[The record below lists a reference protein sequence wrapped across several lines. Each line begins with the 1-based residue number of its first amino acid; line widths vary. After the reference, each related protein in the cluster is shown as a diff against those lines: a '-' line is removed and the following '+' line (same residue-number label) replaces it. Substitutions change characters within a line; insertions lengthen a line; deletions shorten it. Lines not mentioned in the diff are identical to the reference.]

1 MHKCH
6 KLLNN
11 LRKYIL
17 WAESVDYLENIH
29 IFLVMVCRHSK
40 QKGFSIMTYIT
51 KSNVADLNK
60 FLRDR
65 EISEATQ
72 FNRHWDNYIK
82 LGHVVNET
90 CDRLELKNWSDKA
103 VKSGIEAGK
112 IDAYIGELFSGLTDT
127 RAANDLRSACRYV
140 VQNIDDAK
148 AFRET
153 PKKGGKARKFK
164 NMRSFKQ
171 ALQSWITEN
180 NREREREAAKTEA
193 KTVEAEAVEAEAVE
207 ETAVP
212 KITSEIQAVKLFE
225 LIDETER
232 AGITWKQ
239 VMADFETLKRAAK
252 KSENAAKAKAA

>member
-1 MHKCH
+1 
-6 KLLNN
+6 
-11 LRKYIL
+11 
-17 WAESVDYLENIH
+17 
-29 IFLVMVCRHSK
+29 
-40 QKGFSIMTYIT
+40 MTYLT
-51 KSNVADLNK
+51 ESNVSDLNK

-65 EISEATQ
+65 EISEAKQ
-72 FNRHWDNYIK
+72 FNTHWNNYIK

-103 VKSGIEAGK
+103 VDAGIEAGK
-112 IDAYIGELFSGLTDT
+112 IDAYVGKLFIGLTDT

-140 VQNIDDAK
+140 VQNIDDAE
-148 AFRET
+148 AFRAT

-180 NREREREAAKTEA
+180 NRERERETAKNETE
-193 KTVEAEAVEAEAVE
+193 TVETETETVETETVE
-207 ETAVP
+207 TSVP
-212 KITSEIQAVKLFE
+212 VITSEIQAVKLFQ

-232 AGITWKQ
+232 AGIEWRQ

>member
-1 MHKCH
+1 MAIPPYQTE
-6 KLLNN
+6 
-11 LRKYIL
+11 RV
-17 WAESVDYLENIH
+17 SPMSYLTE
-29 IFLVMVCRHSK
+29 
-40 QKGFSIMTYIT
+40 T
-51 KSNVADLNK
+51 NVSDLNK

-65 EISEATQ
+65 EISEAKQ
-72 FNRHWDNYIK
+72 FNKHWNNYIK

-90 CDRLELKNWSDKA
+90 CDRLELTNWSDKA
-103 VKSGIEAGK
+103 VNAGIEAGK
-112 IDAYIGELFSGLTDT
+112 IDAYIGELFSGLSDT

-140 VQNIDDAK
+140 VQNIDDAE

-180 NREREREAAKTEA
+180 NRERERQSANTETE
-193 KTVEAEAVEAEAVE
+193 TVETETVETETETVE
-207 ETAVP
+207 TSVP
-212 KITSEIQAVKLFE
+212 VITSEIQAVKLFQ
-225 LIDETER
+225 LIDETEK

>member
-1 MHKCH
+1 MAIPPYQTE
-6 KLLNN
+6 
-11 LRKYIL
+11 R
-17 WAESVDYLENIH
+17 VYL
-29 IFLVMVCRHSK
+29 MS
-40 QKGFSIMTYIT
+40 YIT
-51 KSNVADLNK
+51 KENVANLNK

-65 EISEATQ
+65 ETSEATQ
-72 FNRHWDNYIK
+72 FNKHWDNYIK

-103 VKSGIEAGK
+103 VKAGIEAGK
-112 IDAYIGELFSGLTDT
+112 IDAYIGELFAGLTDT
-127 RAANDLRSACRYV
+127 RDANDLRSACRYV

-180 NREREREAAKTEA
+180 NRERERQAAK
-193 KTVEAEAVEAEAVE
+193 VEAETVEAVEAETV
-207 ETAVP
+207 VP
-212 KITSEIQAVKLFE
+212 KITSEIQAVKLFQ

-232 AGITWKQ
+232 AGIAWRE
-239 VMADFETLKRAAK
+239 VMKDFETLKRAAK
-252 KSENAAKAKAA
+252 KAANAEKAKAA

>member
-1 MHKCH
+1 
-6 KLLNN
+6 
-11 LRKYIL
+11 
-17 WAESVDYLENIH
+17 
-29 IFLVMVCRHSK
+29 
-40 QKGFSIMTYIT
+40 MTYLT
-51 KSNVADLNK
+51 ETNVADLNK

-72 FNRHWDNYIK
+72 FNKHWNNYIK

-103 VKSGIEAGK
+103 VNAGIESGK
-112 IDAYIGELFSGLTDT
+112 IDAYIGKLFSGLSDT

-140 VQNIDDAK
+140 VQNIDDAE
-148 AFRET
+148 AFRAT

-180 NREREREAAKTEA
+180 NRERERETVKAEA
-193 KTVEAEAVEAEAVE
+193 EAVKAEAEAVEAEAEAVE
-207 ETAVP
+207 TTAPV
-212 KITSEIQAVKLFE
+212 ITSEIQAIKLFT

>member
-1 MHKCH
+1 
-6 KLLNN
+6 
-11 LRKYIL
+11 
-17 WAESVDYLENIH
+17 
-29 IFLVMVCRHSK
+29 
-40 QKGFSIMTYIT
+40 MTYLT
-51 KSNVADLNK
+51 ETNVTDLNK

-65 EISEATQ
+65 EIAEAKQ
-72 FNRHWDNYIK
+72 FNKHWNNYIK

-103 VKSGIEAGK
+103 VNAGIESGK
-112 IDAYIGELFSGLTDT
+112 IDAYIGKLFIGLTDT

-140 VQNIDDAK
+140 VQNIDDAE
-148 AFRET
+148 AFRAT

-180 NREREREAAKTEA
+180 NRERERQSANTETE
-193 KTVEAEAVEAEAVE
+193 TVETETETVETETETVE
-207 ETAVP
+207 TSVP
-212 KITSEIQAVKLFE
+212 VITSEIQAVKLFA

>member
-1 MHKCH
+1 MAIPPYQTE
-6 KLLNN
+6 
-11 LRKYIL
+11 RV
-17 WAESVDYLENIH
+17 SPMSYLTE
-29 IFLVMVCRHSK
+29 
-40 QKGFSIMTYIT
+40 
-51 KSNVADLNK
+51 SNVSDLNK

-65 EISEATQ
+65 EISEAKQ
-72 FNRHWDNYIK
+72 FNKHWDNYIK

-103 VKSGIEAGK
+103 VNAGIESGK
-112 IDAYIGELFSGLTDT
+112 IDAYIGKLFIGLTDT

-140 VQNIDDAK
+140 VQNIDDAE
-148 AFRET
+148 AFRAT
-153 PKKGGKARKFK
+153 PKKGGNVRKFK

-180 NREREREAAKTEA
+180 NREREREAVKA
-193 KTVEAEAVEAEAVE
+193 EAEAVEAEAEAVE
-207 ETAVP
+207 AEAEAVETTAP
-212 KITSEIQAVKLFE
+212 EITSEIQAVKLFQ
-225 LIDETER
+225 LIDETEK